1 MEKHFNIGVN
11 MNKVSVTIIAFN
23 EEENIEECLK
33 SVLWA
38 NEIIVVDSGSTDNTV
53 NISKKYTDKVFFN
66 KWEGFAKQ
74 KAFALSKAECEW
86 VLSLDADERITP
98 ALKEEILNSE
108 LSVADGYYIW
118 RKNYFLDKAIKYC
131 GWGTDFQLRLFKKE
145 KTKLTDRL
153 VHEGFVVDGKTGRLK
168 NQMIHLTHTDLK
180 KTFAK
185 INDYST
191 LEAEEKYKRK
201 KINGFTMVL
210 YPAIAF
216 VQHYLFR
223 KGFLDG
229 VHGLMVSINHAMT
242 KLQVYMKIWE
252 LTRIKK
258 K

>member
-1 MEKHFNIGVN
+1 

-23 EEENIEECLK
+23 EEENIEDALK
-33 SVLWA
+33 SVHWA
-38 NEIIVVDSGSTDNTV
+38 EEIIVVDSGSTDSTIE
-53 NISKKYTDKVFFN
+53 ISKKYTDKVFFN

-74 KAFALSKAECEW
+74 KSFALAKAQNDW
-86 VLSLDADERITP
+86 VLSLDADERISEE
-98 ALKEEILNSE
+98 LKEEIQNSD
-108 LSVADGYYIW
+108 LTSADGYYIR

-131 GWGTDFQLRLFKKE
+131 GWGYDYQLRLFKKN

-153 VHEGFVVDGKTGRLK
+153 VHEGFEVNGKTSRLQ

-191 LEAEEKYKRK
+191 LEAEEKYNRK

-210 YPAIAF
+210 YPLIAF
-216 VQHYLFR
+216 IQHYFFR

-252 LTRIKK
+252 INNVKK
-258 K
+258 KLSIHK

>member
-1 MEKHFNIGVN
+1 

-23 EEENIEECLK
+23 EEENIEDALK
-33 SVLWA
+33 SVRWA
-38 NEIIVVDSGSTDNTV
+38 EEIIVVDSGSTDSTIE
-53 NISKKYTDKVFFN
+53 ISKKYTDKVFYN

-74 KAFALSKAECEW
+74 KSFALAKAQNDW
-86 VLSLDADERITP
+86 VLSLDADERISEE
-98 ALKEEILNSE
+98 LKEEIQNSD
-108 LSVADGYYIW
+108 LTSADGYYIR

-131 GWGTDFQLRLFKKE
+131 GWGYDYQLRLFKKN

-153 VHEGFVVDGKTGRLK
+153 VHEGFEVNGKTSRLQ

-191 LEAEEKYKRK
+191 LEAEEKYNRK

-210 YPAIAF
+210 YPLIAF
-216 VQHYLFR
+216 IQHYFFR

-252 LTRIKK
+252 INNVKK
-258 K
+258 KLSIHK

>member
-1 MEKHFNIGVN
+1 

-23 EEENIEECLK
+23 EADNIEDCLK
-33 SVLWA
+33 SVQWA
-38 NEIIVVDSGSTDNTV
+38 DEIIVVDSGSSDATFE
-53 NISKKYTDKVFFN
+53 ISKKYTDKVFFN

-74 KAFALSKAECEW
+74 KSFALSLANNNW

-98 ALKEEILNSE
+98 ELKEEILNSD
-108 LSVADGYYIW
+108 LSGADGYYIW

-131 GWGTDFQLRLFKKE
+131 GWGSDYQLRLFRKD

-153 VHEGFVVDGKTGRLK
+153 VHEGFIVDGKTSSLK
-168 NQMIHLTHTDLK
+168 NKMIHLTHTDLK
-180 KTFAK
+180 KTFSK

-201 KINGFTMVL
+201 NINGFTMIL
-210 YPAIAF
+210 YPLIAF
-216 VQHYLFR
+216 IQHYFFR

-252 LTRIKK
+252 INKVKRK
-258 K
+258 

>member
-1 MEKHFNIGVN
+1 

-23 EEENIEECLK
+23 EAENIEDCLK
-33 SVLWA
+33 SVQWA
-38 NEIIVVDSGSTDNTV
+38 DEIIVVDSGSTDATV
-53 NISKKYTDKVFFN
+53 EISKKYTNKVFFN

-74 KAFALSKAECEW
+74 KSFALSLATNNW
-86 VLSLDADERITP
+86 VLSLDADERVTP
-98 ALKEEILNSE
+98 ELEEEILNSN
-108 LSVADGYYIW
+108 LNGADGYYIW

-131 GWGTDFQLRLFKKE
+131 GWGSDYQLRLFRKD

-153 VHEGFVVDGKTGRLK
+153 VHEGFIVDGKTSRLK

-180 KTFAK
+180 KTFSK

-201 KINGFTMVL
+201 NINGFTMIL
-210 YPAIAF
+210 YPVIAF
-216 VQHYLFR
+216 IQHYFFR

-252 LTRIKK
+252 INKVKRK
-258 K
+258 